1 MWHHTLIF
9 IKDPIG
15 SSPPNIPI
23 KEKFSHMGSM
33 EGNTLA
39 MSCPA
44 QGFPVPAFR
53 YSKPCPNFNCSLS
66 HTNSEPVGSSAPKT
80 SIKLDSIRSSDKHA
94 LSMSCPAQGF
104 PLPAFRWFFSWVF
117 ENVGQF
123 LDPIGSSSPN
133 VPAKD
138 KLGSMSSKMGQSL
151 SMSCPAQ
158 AFPLPAFRYSLSSET
173 SHTLPIQLS
182 QSP

>member
-1 MWHHTLIF
+1 MEAQLQSLPLQTKVPPSCTLAAHKLLLFAQPRDSLYQHSGTQKHDMVMWHHTLIF

-33 EGNTLA
+33 KGNALA

-80 SIKLDSIRSSDKHA
+80 SIKLDSVQSSDKHA
-94 LSMSCPAQGF
+94 LSLSCPAQGF
-104 PLPAFRWFFSWVF
+104 PLPAFR
-117 ENVGQF
+117 
-123 LDPIGSSSPN
+123 
-133 VPAKD
+133 
-138 KLGSMSSKMGQSL
+138 
-151 SMSCPAQ
+151 
-158 AFPLPAFRYSLSSET
+158 
-173 SHTLPIQLS
+173 
-182 QSP
+182 